1 VVLVDG
7 VVDGTLKVDV
17 ELGTLLVLDVELAED
32 ELVVL
37 DVLEIAGDEFN
48 APASVVLVVDG
59 VLDDAPPAVD
69 LLDEEL
75 GDAASVVLVLEDG
88 ILDELDDSEAEELL
102 EVDVD
107 VPDVVETVV

>member
-7 VVDGTLKVDV
+7 VVDGTLEVDV

>member
-7 VVDGTLKVDV
+7 VVDGTLEVDV

-37 DVLEIAGDEFN
+37 
-48 APASVVLVVDG
+48 DG